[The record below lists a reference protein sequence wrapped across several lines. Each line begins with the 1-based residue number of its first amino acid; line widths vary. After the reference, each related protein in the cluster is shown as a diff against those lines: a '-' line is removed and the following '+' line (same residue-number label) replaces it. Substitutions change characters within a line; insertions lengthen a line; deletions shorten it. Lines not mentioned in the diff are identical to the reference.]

1 MSRMISLDQL
11 GGEVRKKRGD
21 RRLEDVVSDIGVS
34 AATLSRVERG
44 QIPDLATVQKLA
56 EWLDVNVKAAGTDD
70 TGIETEADLERAVA
84 VYLRAKKNLPEKT
97 ARSIAK
103 SVRFIMDYEVNKAMK
118 HSDDQ

>member
-1 MSRMISLDQL
+1 MISLDQL
-11 GGEVRKKRGD
+11 GGEVLEKRGD
-21 RRLEDVVSDIGVS
+21 RRLEDVVSDIGIS